1 MTDPQPDRPPPAL
14 VPGWIPHVAGFPP
27 GAPHTHNHSPHIMKN
42 RNEYISEAKQALD
55 DLNTRVDKL
64 EHQLAGKKIEAS
76 AAWQSRLNDLKL
88 KRRQVNQQLENLK
101 SASEDSWQTLREG
114 VDKVLGDLRETL
126 VQAKDDL
133 KKALS

>member
-1 MTDPQPDRPPPAL
+1 
-14 VPGWIPHVAGFPP
+14 
-27 GAPHTHNHSPHIMKN
+27 MKN

-101 SASEDSWQTLREG
+101 SASEDSWQRLREG